1 MVISSLQPAKNSAVP
16 EIAAP
21 QRSWVCRQQA
31 SPNQVIRHQA
41 REGKFQQL
49 YDKSAV
55 AQFQLK
61 PVGFGVM

>member
-31 SPNQVIRHQA
+31 SPNQVIQA

-49 YDKSAV
+49 YDKSAL